1 MPNWANLLGPM
12 ASTRSESLYIYTLRF
27 IRWVIYKPSNSIL
40 LINLHQVAS
49 ASKFYDLW
57 NQKP

>member
-12 ASTRSESLYIYTLRF
+12 ASTRSDVPIYLYIE
-27 IRWVIYKPSNSIL
+27 IYPMSNLQTIQQYL

-49 ASKFYDLW
+49 ASKFYDLR